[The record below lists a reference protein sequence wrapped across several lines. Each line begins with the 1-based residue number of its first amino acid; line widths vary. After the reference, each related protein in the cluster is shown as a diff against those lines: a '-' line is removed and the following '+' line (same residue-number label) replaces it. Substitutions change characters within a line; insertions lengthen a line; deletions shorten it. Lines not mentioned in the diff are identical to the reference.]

1 MKTIPAVIHATFGA
15 GKNSSPYYYDVNITQ
30 TLCQAACCEEKPVFK
45 PQFSVLSVE
54 QVGDGQYLVN
64 VHVEGAVSYIP
75 CGCGSCAT
83 RTQNISQ
90 DFAIPVYSATALTGA
105 TITAGATNNYMAK
118 EPCCQCSKTFVSDTP
133 ISLGVVTA

>member
-1 MKTIPAVIHATFGA
+1 MKTIPALIHATFGA

-30 TLCQAACCEEKPVFK
+30 TLCQAACCDDKPIFK
-45 PQFSVLSVE
+45 PQFSVVSLE
-54 QVGDGQYLVN
+54 EVGTGQFIVN

-90 DFAIPVYSATALTGA
+90 DFSIPVYSATALTGA
-105 TITAGATNNYMAK
+105 SISVGTTQNYMAK
-118 EPCCQCSKTFVSDTP
+118 EPCCQYSKTFVSDTP
-133 ISLGVVTA
+133 ISLSVTTA

>member
-1 MKTIPAVIHATFGA
+1 MKTIPALIHATFGA

-30 TLCQAACCEEKPVFK
+30 TLCQAACCDEKPIFK

-54 QVGDGQYLVN
+54 QVGEGQYIVN

-75 CGCGSCAT
+75 CGCGSCQT

-90 DFAIPVYSATALTGA
+90 DFTIPVYSATALTGA
-105 TITAGATNNYMAK
+105 TITAGTTQNLMAK

-133 ISLGVVTA
+133 ISLAVTTA